1 MAQGP
6 GIDELLARARSE
18 FALRLPAKVD
28 ELESLAS
35 RPAWP
40 ELRVAAHK
48 LRGSAATY
56 GFPALSSVAAGI
68 EDLLLGVGCAP
79 TPSDVE
85 RILAV
90 LLEARAQAARAAREG
105 R

>member
-6 GIDELLARARSE
+6 GIDELLAAARSE
-18 FALRLPAKVD
+18 FALRLPAKVE

-35 RPAWP
+35 RPAWH

-56 GFPALSSVAAGI
+56 GFPRLSSVAASV
-68 EDLLLGVGCAP
+68 EDVLLGVGCAP
-79 TPSDVE
+79 TPAHVE
-85 RILAV
+85 RILAA
-90 LLEARAQAARAAREG
+90 LLEARTEAARAAREG